1 MKVTWYGTA
10 SILIETDDTSL
21 LFDPYMKYLP
31 KNMESLEVKQERQNI
46 FQNQNHILIT
56 HGHLDHLSSI
66 NELYY
71 DKDCHIY
78 LTKTPY
84 HTLCSQGF
92 SKDKLCLIKPNDILK
107 FNNITVKVY
116 QGKHIQFDKG
126 IVKELLLSKQTW
138 LQLPRALHLCFM
150 NFQYKENG
158 EILFYE
164 IESNGQRIQL
174 MGSADLDDSVDYPIN
189 ADALILPH
197 QGRSDIDKHNQR
209 MVNILNPKRVL
220 LDHYDNA
227 FPPIS
232 SDVEVND
239 FCSMMSKTIPTEKL
253 IERKTITIT

>member
-10 SILIETDDTSL
+10 SILIETSDISL

-31 KNMESLEVKQERQNI
+31 KNSESTEVKQERQNI
-46 FQNQNHILIT
+46 FQNYNHILIT

-66 NELYY
+66 NELYH
-71 DKDCHIY
+71 DRNSHIY

-84 HTLCSQGF
+84 HTLYSQGF
-92 SKDKLCLIKPNDILK
+92 PQNKLCLIKPNDILK
-107 FNNITVKVY
+107 FNCTTVKVF
-116 QGKHIQFDKG
+116 QSRHIQFDKG

-138 LQLPRALHLCFM
+138 KQLPRALHLCFM
-150 NFQYKENG
+150 NVLYKENN
-158 EILFYE
+158 ETLFYE

-174 MGSADLDDSVDYPIN
+174 MGSADLDNNIDYPKH

-209 MVNILNPKRVL
+209 IVHILKPKRVL

-232 SDVEVND
+232 SDVAVD
-239 FCSMMSKTIPTEKL
+239 GFCHIMSKTIPTEKL
-253 IERKTITIT
+253 MEGKTVTIT

>member
-10 SILIETDDTSL
+10 SILIETDDVSL

-31 KNMESLEVKQERQNI
+31 ENVESLEVKQERKNI

-66 NELYY
+66 NELYH
-71 DKDCHIY
+71 DLKCQIY

-84 HTLCSQGF
+84 HTLQSQGF
-92 SKDKLCLIKPNDILK
+92 SKDKLYLIESNDILK
-107 FNNITVKVY
+107 FNNTIVKVY

-126 IVKELLLSKQTW
+126 IVKELFFSKQIW
-138 LQLPRALHLCFM
+138 LQLPRALYLCFM

-158 EILFYE
+158 ETLFYE

-174 MGSADLDDSVDYPIN
+174 MGSADLDSNVDYPTC

-197 QGRSDIDKHNQR
+197 QGRSDIDKHNQKI
-209 MVNILNPKRVL
+209 VNILKPKRVL

-232 SDVEVND
+232 SDVEVNE
-239 FCSMMSKTIPTEKL
+239 FCNIMNKTISTEKL
-253 IERKTITIT
+253 TERKTITIT